1 FRQKRGKAVVRQS
14 HLNTQWLTIKK
25 EKSSILTMRFID
37 LRRENGKTPFDTVI
51 NTGCGP
57 TFVLNR
63 KKYFFFMIKEQILV
77 NVLFKPWMFIPR
89 ERTDEEVCQKCFE
102 LLRNMLPTLPIQFT
116 KKNQSNLLSR
126 ENFISFIGVNSYQI
140 PWFED
145 LLSPPGDEM
154 IIPKLNQRFQLPPA
168 PENDIRLWLR
178 EPLERKQGNGC
189 YMDRWHYSKKL
200 AKYSKNIRETLW
212 LKRMAILRVDEK
224 DECAVSL
231 PWKFKTSSQEN
242 KNSNMTQEDAQT
254 RYDSDKYHSLTVRS
268 LQFHHFQHTKYKI
281 IITCN
286 VPASFVMRKLK
297 LKKASIKTLRSLN
310 LSIFITM
317 IQPVYKILVRT

>member
-1 FRQKRGKAVVRQS
+1 
-14 HLNTQWLTIKK
+14 
-25 EKSSILTMRFID
+25 MRFID

-63 KKYFFFMIKEQILV
+63 KKYFFFMIKEQCLVFWFRFWLTFCLNPGCSYLEKTFAEIPELMISFSKYTHDIIL
-77 NVLFKPWMFIPR
+77 R
-89 ERTDEEVCQKCFE
+89 GTDEEVCQKCFE
-102 LLRNMLPTLPIQFT
+102 LLRNMLPTVITTNPIYKKKSVESVIKCQMSRCLDMAFGCALCEVFYKWLNSHREDEGGFNFYWKIPEKYLQPNFTPGIFEQFLV
-116 KKNQSNLLSR
+116 NLCR

-242 KNSNMTQEDAQT
+242 KNSNMMQEGCE
-254 RYDSDKYHSLTVRS
+254 KN
-268 LQFHHFQHTKYKI
+268 TKKI
-281 IITCN
+281 
-286 VPASFVMRKLK
+286 
-297 LKKASIKTLRSLN
+297 
-310 LSIFITM
+310 
-317 IQPVYKILVRT
+317 KIE